1 MKKIFLTLAL
11 LVCSVTLFSQEITF
25 KSLVHTIA
33 DQKSNSFQGQLTTND
48 FVMIPSLDTDGYTT
62 EHWSFRENRETK
74 FSEISVMIYLK
85 NEQYNTIQ
93 IKTVSFDDI
102 SQRHSIYKYLKANI
116 LGSCEYIGT
125 YKTEGVL
132 SWYVARYRHKK
143 GVIFEISTVDVD
155 YYTAWLIEAIKPGCE
170 MKVEF

>member
-1 MKKIFLTLAL
+1 MKRIILVLAL
-11 LVCSVTLFSQEITF
+11 LIYSLTLFSQEITF
-25 KSLVHTIA
+25 KSLVHAIA
-33 DQKSNSFQGQLTTND
+33 DQKTNSFQGQLTTNE
-48 FVMIPSLDTDGYTT
+48 FVLIPSLDTDGYLT

-102 SQRHSIYKYLKANI
+102 SQRHSIYKYLKDNI

-132 SWYVARYRHKK
+132 SWYVSRYRHKE

-155 YYTAWLIEAIKPGCE
+155 YYTAWLIEAIKPGSE
-170 MKVEF
+170 MRIKF